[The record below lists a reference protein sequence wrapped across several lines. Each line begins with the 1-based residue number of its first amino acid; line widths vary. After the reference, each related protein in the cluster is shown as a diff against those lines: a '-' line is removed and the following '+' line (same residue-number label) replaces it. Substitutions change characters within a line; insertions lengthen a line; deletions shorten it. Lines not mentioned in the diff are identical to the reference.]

1 MMTRVEFMYYD
12 EVKVYRHSEEYVIR
26 LMLSHVDDLFLV
38 MPRSKAE
45 SDTVKVY
52 EY

>member
-1 MMTRVEFMYYD
+1 MYYD
-12 EVKVYRHSEEYVIR
+12 EVKVFRHSEEYVIP

-38 MPRSKAE
+38 MPRPKPE

-52 EY
+52 DY